1 MKNFSIMQRI
11 ENKINY
17 SMKINFTYL
26 IILALMIS
34 CNPNTF
40 TEVEIAGSDNT
51 SDILNSELFSNTDE
65 AEIILQKVAA
75 DANIDEFIIDDFIRV
90 LDNPDIYDSLSA
102 VEKRNLFRLLSEV
115 PDLSDELFD
124 GVLKTFNMDMD
135 EINQIVYYLMQGP
148 EKLTYLQSINKL
160 FAEAPEVTPL
170 IIKKHIKQFKDFKP
184 SPSTVK
190 KKLKLTPG
198 EIEK

>member
-1 MKNFSIMQRI
+1 
-11 ENKINY
+11 
-17 SMKINFTYL
+17 
-26 IILALMIS
+26 MIS